1 MTAIRVLLADDQELV
16 RAGLRMMIDRAA
28 GLTVVAEASNGTEA
42 VRLAREARADVVLM
56 DIRMPGLD
64 GLSATRRII
73 AEENLAG
80 VKVLILTT
88 FEVDEYVFEA
98 LRSGASGF
106 LGKGARPDVL
116 IEAIRTVARGDALL
130 SPAATRGL
138 IARYLEQREPTAAA
152 GAPGAAMVETL
163 TERER
168 EVVRLIAEGMSNA
181 EIADQLSLS
190 PLTVKTHAN
199 HAMTKVGARD
209 RAQLVVMAYQTG
221 LARSPARAKR
231 VLPDGVAVRRARRNG
246 GPRANHMA
254 GWWGAGEA
262 AGHGGRGERARPGAS
277 GDGAADRAVDGRAR
291 HRRDRGDGRAAALVP
306 EDVGGEQVVA
316 RPGRAGWNRLVR

>member
-1 MTAIRVLLADDQELV
+1 VTAIRVLLADDQELV

-28 GLTVVAEASNGTEA
+28 GLTVVAEASTGTEA

-64 GLSATRRII
+64 GLSATRRIT

-138 IARYLEQREPTAAA
+138 IARYLEQREPTAA
-152 GAPGAAMVETL
+152 GAPGTALVETL
-163 TERER
+163 TDRER

-209 RAQLVVMAYQTG
+209 RAQLVVVAYQTG
-221 LARSPARAKR
+221 LAGSPARAKR
-231 VLPDGVAVRRARRNG
+231 VLPVH
-246 GPRANHMA
+246 PRVSM
-254 GWWGAGEA
+254 ES
-262 AGHGGRGERARPGAS
+262 ARPTAGAQWWANGESRGTLVGCRQSS
-277 GDGAADRAVDGRAR
+277 GAR
-291 HRRDRGDGRAAALVP
+291 
-306 EDVGGEQVVA
+306 E
-316 RPGRAGWNRLVR
+316 AG